1 MTGDQSHTHT
11 EKNSVGVGVKLNV
24 IIIVVKKLSQL
35 GMILRTDQIK
45 TSTSWSINLVDV
57 CECVFCVD
65 SVAVVAVVVVV
76 IGGGGQGLY

>member
-1 MTGDQSHTHT
+1 M
-11 EKNSVGVGVKLNV
+11 GVKLNV

-76 IGGGGQGLY
+76 GGGGQGLYWIIIIIIIISKEEQR